1 MISLGRVR
9 PRIVEIARD
18 KIGLAADLFDRIRY
32 FGSGCERIAVG
43 TGAKQLIFIFFGV
56 AFHQR
61 CDALTGRLAASHS
74 NLKPGYQAQ
83 SFTV

>member
-1 MISLGRVR
+1 
-9 PRIVEIARD
+9 
-18 KIGLAADLFDRIRY
+18 
-32 FGSGCERIAVG
+32 
-43 TGAKQLIFIFFGV
+43 LIFIFFGV
-56 AFHQR
+56 ALHQR